1 MPLLEPAQPSPAR
14 HVTGPILTAV
24 VAALLYFVFP
34 VSAVFW
40 AIPLLILAVVVSALP
55 GLWSGV
61 AAAAIAIVY
70 FFFGPPTL
78 APLPLAG
85 IDVILLGTAL
95 LVGMR
100 VRILA
105 SRLALTQVAA
115 QVSERRAI
123 LLAEDTR
130 RRATDD
136 ADVGR
141 AYQEATAEAARE
153 RSRAAM
159 LQAAIEAAQPIGVY
173 DEALHPI
180 VSNPA
185 LDRFLADW
193 GEGFPDSG
201 HARHVLETG
210 STIVEPL
217 GDGRRTVTY
226 FPLGNGAERGVGVAV
241 LPDEPSHE
249 MTAMRLPVVPA
260 TTEAAAEPVS
270 ELESQAEAE
279 PEAEPERVAAAEEPL
294 PLEDEEPKPQGD
306 PIAQTDPD
314 HFAAPQDTEH
324 ADEEPM
330 TSHDHADDV
339 ALGYVQELQAPVEAV
354 REYVALVLGE
364 AGASGGDSSPLAQY
378 ALRAMSAADE
388 LDRRVRGMS
397 ALADATRRPLHP
409 APVPLADLVE
419 RTLSG
424 LDGELDHAHARLKV
438 DVPVE
443 LAAEADPG
451 LLFESLTAL
460 VRNAITFVPADT
472 RARVLIQAR
481 SVEGGRVRLSVEDN
495 GIGMSPRFRDR
506 LFRLF
511 GRLPGSEEYDGI
523 GAGLAVA
530 RAAVERMGGEVGVE
544 SEEGWGSTFWFELP
558 SVPAALD
565 TESHHEGESGAEVDP
580 EIDDV
585 IGDLTR

>member
-1 MPLLEPAQPSPAR
+1 MPLLEPAQASPAR

-24 VAALLYFVFP
+24 VAALLYFMFP

-61 AAAAIAIVY
+61 AAAAIAIGY
-70 FFFGPPTL
+70 FFFGPPAL

-85 IDVILLGTAL
+85 VDVILLGTAL
-95 LVGMR
+95 LVGIR

-141 AYQEATAEAARE
+141 AYQQATAEAARE

-159 LQAAIEAAQPIGVY
+159 LQAALEAAQPIGIY

-185 LDRFLADW
+185 LDRFLAER

-226 FPLGNGAERGVGVAV
+226 FPLGNGDERGVGVAV

-249 MTAMRLPVVPA
+249 MTAMRLPVAPA
-260 TTEAAAEPVS
+260 ATEAAAEPTPEIEPHS
-270 ELESQAEAE
+270 EAEAE
-279 PEAEPERVAAAEEPL
+279 PEVDTVAVAQAVAEPEAAA
-294 PLEDEEPKPQGD
+294 
-306 PIAQTDPD
+306 DPD
-314 HFAAPQDTEH
+314 RFAAPEATDH
-324 ADEEPM
+324 AADEEPM
-330 TSHDHADDV
+330 TSHDDANDV

-397 ALADATRRPLHP
+397 SLADATRRPLHP

-424 LDGELDHAHARLKV
+424 LDGELDRAHARLKV

-451 LLFESLTAL
+451 LLLESLTAL

-472 RARVLIQAR
+472 RARVLIKAR

-495 GIGMSPRFRDR
+495 GIGMAPRFRDR

-530 RAAVERMGGEVGVE
+530 RAAVERMGGEIGME
-544 SEEGWGSTFWFELP
+544 SEEGWGSTFWFDLP
-558 SVPAALD
+558 AVPAALE
-565 TESHHEGESGAEVDP
+565 TESSHEGETGAEVDP